1 MVVPVLGFGSLGAL
15 LMSPSGVLF
24 FAQLLICSI
33 SSVLKMRSCAYR
45 RYFGSAGHGG
55 IVLFCVDAAMLLA

>member
-1 MVVPVLGFGSLGAL
+1 MVVPVLGFGSFGAL

-24 FAQLLICSI
+24 FAQWLICSI

-55 IVLFCVDAAMLLA
+55 IVLFCVAAAILLA